1 MEFATNLLIPTS
13 LFTSKVTT
21 YLLGRIIA
29 RTDTNLDEPYFLP
42 SAPHIVNLPSLLWY
56 FTGYSM
62 IIAIIMKKQLP
73 DPFYNV
79 RVVNYLLGTMLFGTQ
94 QREQTE

>member
-1 MEFATNLLIPTS
+1 MILQDECLQEQTLILMNHS
-13 LFTSKVTT
+13 
-21 YLLGRIIA
+21 
-29 RTDTNLDEPYFLP
+29 LP
-42 SAPHIVNLPSLLWY
+42 SAPHSVTLSSLFWY

-94 QREQTE
+94 QKEQTE